1 MSDELLWRLF
11 ACFVGADT
19 SVRPGETRIEARD
32 ERLRT
37 FMTDAA
43 APALKELGASV
54 KLDEANNLLARFGPE
69 TGDELLFVSYPAT
82 HHGNEMEE
90 PLRPRE
96 RDGLWVG
103 LGASQGKGGLASVCA
118 AVARLREQG
127 IDPAGRI
134 AVAVSSEGSSSHE
147 SSEVLYRNFERLP
160 AGAVLVVGTGNRI
173 TLGNRG
179 RVDIVVRVEGRA
191 THSSAAGPGDNPIP
205 VVAEVLRR
213 LEAVPAGNASHPE
226 LGSPSLVSYRL
237 QCGPV
242 APHTIPA
249 WCELVLDRR
258 ILPGEE
264 PDVAVA
270 EIRDALAGLPVTVTR
285 AATMLPALVEPDATV
300 VTALQT
306 GAREAIGRTLETL
319 YRRDTFDAGYPCSLG
334 VPTVMCGPSTSDF
347 GGHGVLGED
356 AVDPAALRE
365 AVAVFAAAA
374 ASIRPKG

>member
-1 MSDELLWRLF
+1 MSDDLLWRLF
-11 ACFVGADT
+11 AQFVEADT
-19 SVRPGETRIEARD
+19 SVRPGETRVEASD
-32 ERLRT
+32 ERLRA
-37 FMTDAA
+37 FMTDIAA
-43 APALKELGASV
+43 LAGLDASV
-54 KLDEANNLLARFGPE
+54 TLDEANNLLARFGAE

-90 PLRPRE
+90 PLHPRK

-134 AVAVSSEGSSSHE
+134 AVAVSSEGSSSHA
-147 SSEVLYRNFERLP
+147 SSEVLYRNFELLP
-160 AGAVLVVGTGNRI
+160 AGAVLVVGTDNRI
-173 TLGNRG
+173 SLGNRG
-179 RVDIVVRVEGRA
+179 RVDVVVRVEGRA

-213 LEAVPAGNASHPE
+213 LEAVPAGNASHPQ

-258 ILPGEE
+258 LLPGEE
-264 PDVAVA
+264 PDAAVA
-270 EIRDALAGLPVTVTR
+270 EIEDALAGLPVTVTR

-306 GAREAIGRTLETL
+306 GALEAIGRPLETL

-347 GGHGVLGED
+347 GGHAVLGED
-356 AVDPAALRE
+356 AIDPAALRQAA
-365 AVAVFAAAA
+365 AVYAAAA
-374 ASIRPKG
+374 ASVRTKD